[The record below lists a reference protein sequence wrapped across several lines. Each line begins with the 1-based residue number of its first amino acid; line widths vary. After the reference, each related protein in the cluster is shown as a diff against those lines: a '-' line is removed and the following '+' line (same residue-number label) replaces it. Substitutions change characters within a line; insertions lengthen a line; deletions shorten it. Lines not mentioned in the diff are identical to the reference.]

1 MKFKMSVKPE
11 RTVDQDKAYFFVFK
25 NDQLLLFS
33 GEHQYRIPGK
43 ADLTALDLQD
53 INRHYLGTLGENPCY
68 AVDLSLGEKI
78 PGEVNYTGL
87 REVFGLI
94 DEELF
99 RVASY
104 AYQILHWDRTHQ
116 YCSICGART
125 GYGSGDRA
133 KVCMKCGS
141 IYYPRIAPAVIVA
154 VCKGNKLLLVRNKRF
169 KHNFYSVIAGFV
181 EAGESLEECL
191 VREVKEEAGIE
202 VKNITYFGSQSWPFP
217 NSLMIG
223 FTAEYASGELKL
235 DGKEI
240 ADAGWFSPESFPQ
253 IPGPVSIARQL
264 IDAFVNQQIKM

>member
-1 MKFKMSVKPE
+1 MQFKMSVKPDWE
-11 RTVDQDKAYFFVFK
+11 VKEGNAYFFVFNK
-25 NDQLLLFS
+25 DQLLLFF
-33 GEHQYRIPGK
+33 EENEYRLPGK
-43 ADLTALDLQD
+43 RDLIALDLQD

-68 AVDLSLGEKI
+68 AVDLSLGENI
-78 PGEVNYTGL
+78 PGEASYTGL

-99 RVASY
+99 KVASH

-116 YCSICGART
+116 FCSICSART
-125 GYGSGDRA
+125 GYVSGERA
-133 KVCMKCGS
+133 KVCMECGS

-154 VCKGNKLLLVRNKRF
+154 VSKGNKLLLARNKRF

-191 VREVKEEAGIE
+191 VREVKEETGIE

-223 FTAEYASGELKL
+223 FTAEYAGGELNL

-264 IDAFVNQQIKM
+264 IDAFVNEQIKT